1 MTELA
6 CIAGVER
13 DWGQG
18 GKGKRGGL
26 GREGKGRLL

>member
-6 CIAGVER
+6 CLAGVER
-13 DWGQG
+13 GRGQG
-18 GKGKRGGL
+18 GRGKRGGL